1 MLVNPRSA
9 SYPMCATCV
18 NEVGSGAEIRLL
30 SILLPPDDD
39 VLDFAGLADFL
50 AKVVWL

>member
-39 VLDFAGLADFL
+39 EVLDFADLEDFL
-50 AKVVWL
+50 AKG